1 MSTPNPLR
9 VAIIGSGP
17 TGFYTAEWLQKEYGS
32 NVQIDMLDR
41 LPTPYGLVRGGVAPD
56 HQKIKSVTAIYD
68 KIAAQPG
75 FRYLGNVE
83 YGRDLSLADLQQ
95 HYHQVV
101 FCTGAQTDR
110 SMGIPGEDLEGSY
123 AATEFVG
130 WYNGHPDYRDR
141 TFRLDAERV
150 AVVGVGN
157 VAVDVA
163 RILCRTPEELAAT
176 DIADYA
182 LEALKQSAV
191 KEVVMIGRRGPAQAA
206 FTLVEVRELGEMSGA
221 EPSVS
226 PRDMELDPASEKEI
240 AADKMTAK
248 KVEVLKEFS
257 QRAPA
262 GKPKKL
268 SIRFLES
275 PVEILADDKG
285 RVRALKLVRNRL
297 VEKDGKVVCEPTGE
311 YEELPVQMVF
321 RSVGYLGVALPGL
334 PFNARSGT
342 VPSDCGK
349 VAELTGVYVAGWIKR
364 GPSGVIGTNKPC
376 AKETVEKM
384 KQDVESGAVN
394 QPASEDLT
402 AFLKGKG
409 VRIVSFQDWER
420 LNKDEVA
427 RGQALGR
434 PRLKYTRIPD
444 MIVALESTEVSPA

>member
-1 MSTPNPLR
+1 MSTPDPLR
-9 VAIIGSGP
+9 VAIVGSGP
-17 TGFYTAEWLQKEYGS
+17 TGFYTAEWLQKELGT
-32 NVQIDMLDR
+32 NVLVDMIDR

-68 KIAAQPG
+68 KIAGHAG
-75 FRYLGNVE
+75 FRYFGNVE
-83 YGRDLSLADLQQ
+83 YGRDLSLADLQM

-101 FCTGAQTDR
+101 FCTGAQSDR

-130 WYNGHPDYRDR
+130 WYNGHPDYRDH

-163 RILCRTPEELAAT
+163 RVLCRSYDELAVT

-182 LEALKQSAV
+182 LEALKTSGV
-191 KEVVMIGRRGPAQAA
+191 KEVVMLGRRGPAQAA
-206 FTLVEVRELGEMSGA
+206 FTLVEVRELGELSISDVHVPPA
-221 EPSVS
+221 
-226 PRDMELDPASEKEI
+226 DMVLDPVSEAEM

-257 QRAPA
+257 QREPT
-262 GKPKKL
+262 GKPRML
-268 SIRFLES
+268 RIRFLES
-275 PVEILADDKG
+275 PVEILGDEQG
-285 RVRALKLVRNRL
+285 RVRALKLVRNQL
-297 VEKDGKVVCEPTGE
+297 VEKDGKVACEPTGE

-321 RSVGYLGVALPGL
+321 RSVGYLGVELPGL
-334 PFNARSGT
+334 PFNPRSGT
-342 VPSDCGK
+342 VPHDCGK
-349 VAELTGVYVAGWIKR
+349 VANLTGVYVAGWIKR

-384 KQDVESGAVN
+384 KVDWESGAVN
-394 QPASEDLT
+394 QPSGEDLGT
-402 AFLKGKG
+402 FLAGQG
-409 VRIVSFQDWER
+409 VRVVSFSDWNR
-420 LNKDEVA
+420 LNQEEVS

-434 PRLKYTRIPD
+434 PRLKFTRIPD
-444 MIVALESTEVSPA
+444 MLGALDTEVTPR